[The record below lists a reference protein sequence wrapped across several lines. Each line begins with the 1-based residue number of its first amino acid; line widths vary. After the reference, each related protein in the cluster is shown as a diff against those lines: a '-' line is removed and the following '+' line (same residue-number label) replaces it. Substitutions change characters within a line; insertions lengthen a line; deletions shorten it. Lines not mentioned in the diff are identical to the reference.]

1 VGVVVIVRAAV
12 VPHPPLL
19 VPELVAGAVADTQGL
34 RSACLAAAGA
44 LAEVADHWLAVA
56 ADPAGPAVIDP
67 SAVGT
72 FLGYGVH
79 VPVSLSDGV
88 PTTSADTAAGTAVDL
103 PLPALLA
110 GWLRGQAGARTVRV
124 QLIAADLPAA
134 ACRRLGADLF
144 DAAATSARPLGLL
157 VLGDGSNRHTERAPA
172 RPDERAGG
180 FDAEVAAALAN
191 GDPLRLLKLDAG
203 LAAELGAAGRAAWQV
218 LAGVATASA
227 VPWRA
232 ESLYT
237 AAPFGVAYH
246 VAVWEPATGS

>member
-1 VGVVVIVRAAV
+1 MIVRAAV

-19 VPELVAGAVADTQGL
+19 VPELVAGAVADTHEV
-34 RSACLAAAGA
+34 RSACLTAAGA
-44 LAEVADHWLAVA
+44 LAEVAGDWLAVA
-56 ADPAGPAVIDP
+56 ADPAGPAVIEP

-79 VPVSLSDGV
+79 VPVALSEG
-88 PTTSADTAAGTAVDL
+88 PLSEGLPGADASL

-110 GWLRGQAGARTVRV
+110 GWLRGAVGARTVRV
-124 QLIAADLPAA
+124 RLIAPELSTS

-144 DAAATSARPLGLL
+144 ETAVESADPVGLL

-172 RPDERAGG
+172 RPDDRAAG
-180 FDAEVAAALAN
+180 FDAEVAAALA
-191 GDPLRLLKLDAG
+191 DADSPRLLKLDAA
-203 LAAELGAAGRAAWQV
+203 LAGELGAVGRAAWQV
-218 LAGVATASA
+218 LAGVGAASG

-232 ESLYT
+232 RALYD

-246 VAVWEPATGS
+246 VAVWEPAVGS